1 MELSVEYK
9 VHDMLQADFGRMELH
24 LAEVEMPHGVR
35 RRAVV
40 EGRI

>member
-9 VHDMLQADFGRMELH
+9 VHDMSQADFGRMELH

-35 RRAVV
+35 RRAAV